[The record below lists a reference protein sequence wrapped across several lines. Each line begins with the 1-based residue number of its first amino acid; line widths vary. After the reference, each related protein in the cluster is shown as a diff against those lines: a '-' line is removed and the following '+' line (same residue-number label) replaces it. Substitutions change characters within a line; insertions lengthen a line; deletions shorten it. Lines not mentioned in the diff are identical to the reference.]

1 MAIPEK
7 KKGLK
12 IHDGFHTKKLEK
24 VEQTKHKLSK
34 GNKKINEI
42 ESRKR

>member
-12 IHDGFHTKKLEK
+12 IRDSSHTKKLEK

-42 ESRKR
+42 ESRK